1 MKYSASE
8 TVFAGQR
15 PEKINQT
22 KTFLK
27 SLVTILLS
35 MGVCATKFKFNSI
48 KILSKKNMFFI
59 SRQETGRLS
68 SIASRRKLCKGLDCM
83 LFKHDIY
90 IPALHLIEA
99 LCIYLWLV
107 PLLHFALSQN
117 VKSFLL
123 EHHWIQ
129 SWTQKDLKWKQL
141 FKHGNSIFSM
151 GLN

>member
-1 MKYSASE
+1 MKSSASE

-48 KILSKKNMFFI
+48 KILSKKNIFFI

-68 SIASRRKLCKGLDCM
+68 SIASRRKLC
-83 LFKHDIY
+83 
-90 IPALHLIEA
+90 
-99 LCIYLWLV
+99 
-107 PLLHFALSQN
+107 
-117 VKSFLL
+117 
-123 EHHWIQ
+123 
-129 SWTQKDLKWKQL
+129 
-141 FKHGNSIFSM
+141 
-151 GLN
+151 